1 MALSVATQIMS
12 FALWKMKTNNFPI
25 LHVYTLIE
33 YIILLKF
40 YSRILKGFVPKSMLA
55 VLLYCFPAYSI
66 FDSLL
71 VESLFTFNTYSRSI
85 EALILITLAVCWFVK
100 IIGETDEERSRAA
113 GLNYTNSGF
122 MVYFAG
128 SLILFSYGSYV
139 EKMAIESR
147 INLWTIHTFLAAQ
160 LYIQITIGLWK
171 AKIR

>member
-40 YSRILKGFVPKSMLA
+40 YSRILKGFVPKSMLP